1 MVGGGGEELGG
12 VVVVA
17 GCGGGSG
24 AGRGRGLLLLLLSRC
39 LVSNCSGS
47 PSCWLELAYLAQI
60 GVGGAQCDL
69 SRGASFPIR
78 NRIEYYLRLGS
89 LVRGF
94 PAGRPIAGAGSLQ
107 GPSAVDPTWASARNL
122 APGAIGP
129 WWDKQGVLPESRVP
143 QAVCR
148 LAVPLTLWGSGS
160 LPPPIRRAC
169 MSAPPAAAVAHN
181 TILRGVPRD
190 VYSRPSLSRLGTW

>member
-1 MVGGGGEELGG
+1 MRKRCRGCTSGGRDVPGHFATTVINVYFVIVTRIRAAAL
-12 VVVVA
+12 
-17 GCGGGSG
+17 
-24 AGRGRGLLLLLLSRC
+24 
-39 LVSNCSGS
+39 
-47 PSCWLELAYLAQI
+47 
-60 GVGGAQCDL
+60 
-69 SRGASFPIR
+69 GASAMHLMRLFPIR

-129 WWDKQGVLPESRVP
+129 WWDKQGVLPESRLP

-160 LPPPIRRAC
+160 LPPPIIPPRS
-169 MSAPPAAAVAHN
+169 MQSAHSW
-181 TILRGVPRD
+181 LLLDR
-190 VYSRPSLSRLGTW
+190 SLT